1 LSGVLLDT
9 NVLSELRKR
18 DRANANVLHWF
29 STLAEADVFLS
40 VLVLGEIRRGIEAVR
55 GRDPAAAMALDRWL
69 AKVVAVHGD
78 RILEVDTAIAEE
90 WGRLDSTGKIPVVDG
105 LLAATARVHEMV
117 LATRNVKDVA
127 RTGVRYINPFE
138 PVST

>member
-1 LSGVLLDT
+1 LNAVLLDT

-18 DRANANVLHWF
+18 ERANANVLRWF

-69 AKVVAVHGD
+69 AKVVAMHGD
-78 RILEVDTAIAEE
+78 RILDVDTAIAEE

-127 RTGVRYINPFE
+127 RTGVRYVNPFE
-138 PVST
+138 PVSA